1 MFEVKQGDILKVE
14 NIKGLVCVV
23 SNDFFNKMEAV
34 IVCPIVKE
42 ANDSVLHI
50 EIEIDGKSMYVLT
63 EQLKY
68 LDLCVRGY
76 RVVEHSETELI
87 MEVSDII
94 QGIFEYI

>member
-14 NIKGLVCVV
+14 NIKGLVYVV
-23 SNDFFNKMEAV
+23 SNDYFNKMESV

-42 ANDSVLHI
+42 ANESVLHI
-50 EIEIDGKSMYVLT
+50 KIEIDGKNMYVLT

-76 RVVEHSETELI
+76 SIVEHSETELI
-87 MEVSDII
+87 MELSDII